1 MTKED
6 ILKLN
11 STVEIKKTFITHREL
26 WDDEVNEHL
35 KAVAKKDLI
44 VRYGSDDV
52 LYTLPRKE

>member
-44 VRYGSDDV
+44 ARYGSDDV